1 MEMKNYLSI
10 NLINYLKIFIILLI
24 LNQLNVSKK
33 VNALKIFE
41 EQKTHSPHKKNY
53 ASELEKYE
61 PFLLSQIKW
70 KNIKSFSKEKKINW
84 EKYTQNEFKNLYMY
98 ESRNKDYKENYFL
111 GSHNRSIVINNIVGP
126 DISWLVPPGLKW
138 DNSHSFDFSLR
149 GHNRR
154 KKGEPFLGWNNG
166 DAVGSIFY
174 QPINKEKY
182 SLGTN
187 IGIRSVYSG
196 SKNVA
201 GGKSAIGEG
210 LSLGFRYDR
219 KLSDRSG
226 IAFGAEQLIHFDG
239 KTDTG
244 RDLYITATKAW
255 WNSNIDGL
263 FPLNV
268 ATMGFGTGK
277 MAEGNIKGLCSDLFG
292 GSGTEEHHQRPLC
305 WAPIFSLA
313 KVWNQQFSTFFEYNS
328 KWFLLGTSYVP
339 SKTIPLRG
347 TFAVQISDHRDNYG
361 LNDFDELKWVFRV
374 SLGF

>member
-1 MEMKNYLSI
+1 MKTYIRI
-10 NLINYLKIFIILLI
+10 NLINYFKIFSIFLL
-24 LNQLNVSKK
+24 LCQFNVIKI
-33 VNALKIFE
+33 VNSSTIFE
-41 EQKTHSPHKKNY
+41 KQNTTLPHKQNHF
-53 ASELEKYE
+53 SELQKYKT
-61 PFLLSQIKW
+61 FLFSQIKW
-70 KNIKSFSKEKKINW
+70 KKSKDFSEETKINW
-84 EKYTQNEFKNLYMY
+84 EKYTLDKFKNLNIYKFK
-98 ESRNKDYKENYFL
+98 SKDNKENYFL
-111 GSHNRSIVINNIVGP
+111 GSHNRSIVINNIIGP
-126 DISWLVPPGLKW
+126 DIGWLVPPGLKW

-174 QPINKEKY
+174 QPINKENY

-219 KLSDRSG
+219 KLSNRSG

-244 RDLYITATKAW
+244 RDLYFTATKAW
-255 WNSNIDGL
+255 WNSNMDGL
-263 FPLNV
+263 FPLSV
-268 ATMGFGTGK
+268 ATMGVGTGK